1 MSGPSTYNP
10 KSGFEKWID
19 LASAA
24 AASDARYDEHLSD
37 AA

>member
-19 LASAA
+19 TRLPLPRLAVLLKWMTSP
-24 AASDARYDEHLSD
+24 
-37 AA
+37 